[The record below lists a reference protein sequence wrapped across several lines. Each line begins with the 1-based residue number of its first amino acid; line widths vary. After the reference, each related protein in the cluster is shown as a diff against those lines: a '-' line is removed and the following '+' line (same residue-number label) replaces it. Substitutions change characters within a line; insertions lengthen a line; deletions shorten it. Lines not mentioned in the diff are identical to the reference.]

1 MNKESTQHTQ
11 CPVCDMVVNKG
22 DIELSYQG
30 LIFAFCSQQCKDRFA
45 ANPHLYIGMPG
56 HPAPKYLGH
65 ELIKTRILKLQE
77 SLTTNQQQVVIAD
90 LMNMMG
96 IKKVSV
102 DIDRVLI
109 TYDLLQ
115 ATVEQIE
122 ATIEKSG
129 DKLGG
134 GLGEKLKRAFIHYLE
149 ESELDNLEQS
159 GHSHRH

>member
-11 CPVCDMVVNKG
+11 CPVCDMVVDKG
-22 DIELSYQG
+22 NIELSYQG
-30 LIFAFCSQQCKDRFA
+30 LIFAFCSQQCKDLFA

-96 IKKVSV
+96 IKKL
-102 DIDRVLI
+102 VLI
-109 TYDLLQ
+109 L
-115 ATVEQIE
+115 TV
-122 ATIEKSG
+122 S
-129 DKLGG
+129 
-134 GLGEKLKRAFIHYLE
+134 
-149 ESELDNLEQS
+149 
-159 GHSHRH
+159 